1 MRLDNQLIIETPER
15 VELRFALA
23 NIGSRFFAA
32 LIDHLLQLVVLLLLL
47 VSVNTLR
54 VFVEQLELIRAVGL
68 SRSIEL
74 WLLAL
79 FVLVSFVIHFG
90 YFAVFEAWWN
100 GQTPGK
106 RWLRLRVIRIDGRPI
121 GFFEALVRN
130 VLRSIDFLPSG
141 YALGVMSIML
151 HREARRLGDLVAG
164 TVVVKERLGTTP
176 SLEHVLRSHAAD
188 IQLRPQATAYDV
200 GNIRALT
207 TDDVAAVERF
217 LLRRSTLPEKL
228 RPWIAT
234 RIADSL
240 SRRLGVSP
248 PPTPESFLEA
258 VDQQYR
264 AQAKYLV
271 D

>member
-23 NIGSRFFAA
+23 NVGSRFLAA
-32 LIDHLLQLVVLLLLL
+32 LIDHGLQALTLFALGLCAAQVSDVLRDLG
-47 VSVNTLR
+47 
-54 VFVEQLELIRAVGL
+54 I
-68 SRSIEL
+68 SRSVEL

-79 FVLVSFVIHFG
+79 LVLTAFVIYFG

-106 RWLRLRVIRIDGRPI
+106 RWMRLRVIRIDGRPI

-130 VLRSIDFLPSG
+130 ALRSVDFLPSG

-151 HREARRLGDLVAG
+151 HRESRRLGDLVAG
-164 TVVVKERLGTTP
+164 TAVVKERLSAAP
-176 SLEHVLRSHAAD
+176 SLDKVLSSHAAD
-188 IQLRPQATAYDV
+188 IQLRPSAEDAV
-200 GNIRALT
+200 LSNIRALT
-207 TDDVAAVERF
+207 KDDIAAVERF
-217 LLRRSTLPEKL
+217 LLRRANLPEKK
-228 RPWIAT
+228 RPWMAAG
-234 RIADSL
+234 IADAI
-240 SRRLGVSP
+240 SRRLGAP
-248 PPTPESFLEA
+248 PPAAPEPFLEA
-258 VDQQYR
+258 VDRQYR